1 MAHPH
6 PVCTMLFAFLLF
18 SASPAH
24 ASRVAVVQQHQ
35 AASSW
40 GRSCDSIQSR
50 FQQQQSGLAER
61 SPGSMRSVFASISML
76 RTLRRANARNCS
88 FAHDSD
94 LDTSGVSQFAVASLR
109 QSPCYDAANAAMQ
122 AAQEAPEEERED
134 AMASAMLMLLSST
147 CTAEGQEEPELSSP
161 TEEDMEED
169 IDESTDQI
177 LEELSVQS
185 ESSLL
190 QTDSGYIIAIEITW
204 IIGWVLFGLILAVLC
219 GYLMQF
225 VWRALKWMSCAI
237 SGGGDSC
244 YEEEAPV
251 WLRYILTGGSAA
263 LCGAAGV
270 YGGAVSGFLGAAFLG
285 DLFPAVFQVF
295 SIGHR

>member
-1 MAHPH
+1 MAHPN
-6 PVCTMLFAFLLF
+6 PICAMLFAFLLL

-40 GRSCDSIQSR
+40 GRSCESIQNR

-61 SPGSMRSVFASISML
+61 SPGSMRSVFASISTL

-88 FAHDSD
+88 FIHDPD

-122 AAQEAPEEERED
+122 AAQDVPEEERED

-147 CTAEGQEEPELSSP
+147 CTAEYQEQPELSSP
-161 TEEDMEED
+161 AEDQMEEDM
-169 IDESTDQI
+169 DESTDQI
-177 LEELSVQS
+177 LEELSAQS

-190 QTDSGYIIAIEITW
+190 QTNSGYVIGFGVTW

-225 VWRALKWMSCAI
+225 VWRALKWVRCAV
-237 SGGGDSC
+237 SGGGDVC
-244 YEEEAPV
+244 YEEEAPT
-251 WLRYILTGGSAA
+251 WLRYVLTGGSAA

-270 YGGAVSGFLGAAFLG
+270 FGGGVSGLYGAAILA
-285 DLFPAVFQVF
+285 DLFPAVFQGLA
-295 SIGHR
+295 IGHR